1 MNSFFS
7 KFQQVI
13 DYKSS
18 FSTNFVASL
27 FFFSGF
33 VSLLYQV
40 IWMRY
45 LALFFGSDVFSAA
58 ISLSAFMGGLSLGSY
73 IAKKIVDR
81 IKNHLLYYGIIE
93 IAIGLYAFFFNDFLF
108 SFKPFLKD
116 IYQEYYL
123 TTPSLYQGFRIFT
136 AALVLIFPT
145 ALMGATLPLIV
156 KGFVKTEFELGKYA
170 GFFYS
175 INTVGA
181 LAGTL
186 LSAFFLLPTFG
197 LFLTTKIGVVLNIL
211 IGVSA
216 IIAIKSFTLD
226 GLSNRKEEST
236 QQQKDSLYQYEE
248 GSSRMALLAIFFSG
262 LAALALE
269 VILTRVLTLSFST
282 TVYSFPIMLS
292 CFLFGIFFG
301 SYIVSRTI
309 DSRRNVVEYFGIIEV
324 LIAFSVMLVG
334 LLSYLVPSI
343 FGKFLWFII
352 GLFQNSF
359 SISSVVSKFIVSGLL
374 ITFPAI
380 LFGATFPIAVKICTP
395 NAEAAGYG
403 TGRVYAANTA
413 GSIFGSLLA
422 GFILIPIFGSRI
434 SFIIISGIFL
444 TVGVYLLFAQN
455 CKYSSSKAR
464 QTAVNLG
471 VATFAIGICIFFLPR
486 QTVMN
491 YNLQTTTQPELIYHG
506 EGTAHSIDIVRG
518 QSKKIIMMV
527 DGNIEADTSDVQ
539 RRHFILKGHLPIM
552 LAPTPDEVAVVGL
565 GLGITLAASEKNPK
579 SKSISLIELNPQMVD
594 AHQYIKNV
602 TDGILEKQKISLRI
616 DDGRNFFSMTDQK
629 FDIITADPIH
639 PRISGVG
646 FLFTKE
652 YYQDIKSRLRKGG
665 IICQWMPMY
674 RISKK
679 SFDVAFRT
687 FSEVFE
693 NSSFWYVRGHGL
705 FVASLDEF
713 KIYYPKITKQMN
725 SPIVANDL
733 SSIDIHN
740 EKDFLAHMLMGPKQ
754 IKAYLDS
761 LQDTTINTDN
771 NAYLE
776 YKTPAEFLKKTKDI
790 VEGLLPWAGIDPHII
805 QNISEENRVEFI
817 DVWEKRKKRIIPELA
832 ESLS

>member
-1 MNSFFS
+1 M
-7 KFQQVI
+7 
-13 DYKSS
+13 
-18 FSTNFVASL
+18 
-27 FFFSGF
+27 
-33 VSLLYQV
+33 
-40 IWMRY
+40 
-45 LALFFGSDVFSAA
+45 
-58 ISLSAFMGGLSLGSY
+58 
-73 IAKKIVDR
+73 
-81 IKNHLLYYGIIE
+81 
-93 IAIGLYAFFFNDFLF
+93 
-108 SFKPFLKD
+108 
-116 IYQEYYL
+116 
-123 TTPSLYQGFRIFT
+123 
-136 AALVLIFPT
+136 
-145 ALMGATLPLIV
+145 
-156 KGFVKTEFELGKYA
+156 GKYA

-226 GLSNRKEEST
+226 GLSNRKEESM

-269 VILTRVLTLSFST
+269 VILTRVLTLSFSA

-301 SYIVSRTI
+301 SNIVSRTI

-343 FGKFLWFII
+343 FGKFLWLII

-403 TGRVYAANTA
+403 TGHVYAANTA

-491 YNLQTTTQPELIYHG
+491 YNLQSTTQPELIYHG

-518 QSKKIIMMV
+518 QSKNIIMMV
-527 DGNIEADTSDVQ
+527 DGNIEADTSYVQ

-565 GLGITLAASEKNPK
+565 GLGITLAATEKNPK
-579 SKSISLIELNPQMVD
+579 SKSISLIELNSQMVE
-594 AHQYIKNV
+594 AHQYIKNI

-629 FDIITADPIH
+629 FDIITADP
-639 PRISGVG
+639 
-646 FLFTKE
+646 
-652 YYQDIKSRLRKGG
+652 
-665 IICQWMPMY
+665 
-674 RISKK
+674 
-679 SFDVAFRT
+679 
-687 FSEVFE
+687 
-693 NSSFWYVRGHGL
+693 
-705 FVASLDEF
+705 
-713 KIYYPKITKQMN
+713 
-725 SPIVANDL
+725 
-733 SSIDIHN
+733 
-740 EKDFLAHMLMGPKQ
+740 
-754 IKAYLDS
+754 
-761 LQDTTINTDN
+761 
-771 NAYLE
+771 
-776 YKTPAEFLKKTKDI
+776 
-790 VEGLLPWAGIDPHII
+790 
-805 QNISEENRVEFI
+805 
-817 DVWEKRKKRIIPELA
+817 
-832 ESLS
+832 